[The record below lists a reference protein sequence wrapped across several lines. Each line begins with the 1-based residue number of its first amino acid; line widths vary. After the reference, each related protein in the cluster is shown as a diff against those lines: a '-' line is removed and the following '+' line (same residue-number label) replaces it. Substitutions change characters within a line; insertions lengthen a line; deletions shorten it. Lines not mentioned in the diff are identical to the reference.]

1 MRTRDTLAAIALG
14 LAAAVTWVRTASA
27 QEVGGVSATGAPS
40 LGSRDD
46 LGGARAYWEAGRSR
60 WFVAGAVDFAAV
72 NYRPELN
79 FGYGKPHF
87 RWIGLEL
94 TPQLS
99 LSGAQTFA
107 GLRVV
112 VPGIS
117 LRTGARYF
125 VSADRRFLAPR
136 EIYTREQ
143 INFDVGPRAHYLALD
158 GELSFELPLPVGA
171 INTVAQIEWLG
182 DVPDPYNVFDQ
193 QLRVVVD
200 PPLAW
205 RSRTAYTVDV
215 GKYDTLRMGGLFEF
229 VGVPK
234 RDEVMIRV
242 GPVVTVS
249 LTHHLDAIAAAA
261 FSIESKDEIGLES
274 ADFGQVS
281 LRYRW
286 ATGDRWPEFP

>member
-1 MRTRDTLAAIALG
+1 MRSVRFAFAV
-14 LAAAVTWVRTASA
+14 AAALVAAAPASSALA
-27 QEVGGVSATGAPS
+27 QDVGGVSSTGEPR
-40 LGSRDD
+40 LGSRED
-46 LGGARAYWEAGRSR
+46 LGGSRPYWAAGRSR
-60 WFVAGAVDFAAV
+60 WFAAGAIDLAAV
-72 NYRPELN
+72 NYRSELDL
-79 FGYGKPHF
+79 GYGKPHY

-107 GLRVV
+107 GARIV

-125 VSADRRFLAPR
+125 VSADRRFLEPR
-136 EIYTREQ
+136 EVYTREQ
-143 INFDVGPRAHYLALD
+143 INFDVGPRAHYLAFD
-158 GELSFELPLPVGA
+158 AELAFEIPLPVGA
-171 INTVAQIEWLG
+171 INTVAAIEWLG
-182 DVPDPYNVFDQ
+182 DVPEPFNVFDQ

-205 RSRTAYTVDV
+205 RSRTAYLVAV
-215 GKYDTLRMGGLFEF
+215 GRYDTLRLGGLLEF
-229 VGVPK
+229 VGVPR
-234 RDEVMIRV
+234 RDEVMVRV
-242 GPVVTVS
+242 GPAVTVS
-249 LTHHLDAIAAAA
+249 LTHHLDAVAAAA